1 MTNNK
6 FQSWM
11 IVFERDSK
19 RLENY
24 HHINSLMKC
33 NKFSA
38 IDSIRNNKFYSELA
52 IEKNYT
58 TNKYLNHREV
68 KIYQGKLGCNLSH
81 QMLLEKIVNENCLE
95 NWYLI
100 LEDDVSIQ
108 NLDLTVIN
116 NILQKADENDS
127 DYIQLYTHPKFLSEQ
142 KSQESVYLEL
152 YKMIPQF
159 GTLAY
164 FINKRGIKKVLEEF
178 PIILHIDRFYSTQIK
193 NLNSLCWINEIF
205 KNEGSNDNSINEK
218 KNKKRFGSLIWKI
231 K

>member
-1 MTNNK
+1 MSNNK

-11 IVFERDSK
+11 IVFEKDSK
-19 RLENY
+19 RLDNF
-24 HHINSLMKC
+24 HHINSLMIC

-52 IEKNYT
+52 IKKNYT
-58 TNKYLNHREV
+58 TNKYLNHKEV
-68 KIYQGKLGCNLSH
+68 KLYPGKLGCNLSH
-81 QMLLEKIVNENCLE
+81 QILLEKILNENFLE

-100 LEDDVSIQ
+100 LEDDVSIK
-108 NLDLTVIN
+108 NLNLNEIN

-142 KSQESVYLEL
+142 KSQKSVHLEL
-152 YKMIPQF
+152 YKMIPQYH
-159 GTLAY
+159 TTAY
-164 FINKRGIKKVLEEF
+164 FINKKGIKKTLEQF
-178 PIILHIDRFYSTQIK
+178 PINENIDRFYSTQIK

-205 KNEGSNDNSINEK
+205 KNEGSLDNSVKEK
-218 KNKKRFGSLIWKI
+218 QNKKKFGSLIWKI